1 MNRYV
6 FRSTTSP
13 LPTVPS
19 NSGELAPG
27 VTAEA
32 IQVTPEEESKYLE
45 AVYKKADFPKP
56 RNFVGLVKSLP
67 DTEMR
72 KLILANTEVGET
84 ELKALAWG
92 RGAAVRSFLVETGG
106 VPSERIFQKQVD
118 VFQPAEGTGSGGN
131 RVEFGLA
138 AP

>member
-1 MNRYV
+1 MQREKYHDLV
-6 FRSTTSP
+6 KKR
-13 LPTVPS
+13 
-19 NSGELAPG
+19 ELTPG

-32 IQVTPEEESKYLE
+32 VEITPAEESKYLAE
-45 AVYKKADFPKP
+45 VYKQADFPKP

-92 RGAAVRSFLVETGG
+92 RGAAVRSFLVETEG

-118 VFQPAEGTGSGGN
+118 IFQPAGQTGIGGN
-131 RVEFGLA
+131 RVEFGVA